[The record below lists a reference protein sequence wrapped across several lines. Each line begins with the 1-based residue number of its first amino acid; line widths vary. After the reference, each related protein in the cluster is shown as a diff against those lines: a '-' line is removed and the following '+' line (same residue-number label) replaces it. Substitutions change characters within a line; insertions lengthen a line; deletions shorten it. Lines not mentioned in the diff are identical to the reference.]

1 MAPRAYRMTRRA
13 AANAETRR
21 RIVDAAIALHA
32 EKGVLGTSWPDIAK
46 RADVALGT
54 VYRHFPSL
62 DQLVPACTS
71 ENALRTKPP
80 GPSILVGL
88 TRPQERIGQFVQEL
102 FAFYGRTAPWTPR
115 AGIDRH
121 EVPVLDTILSRRE
134 AALKAL
140 VEETLGPLRRRR
152 HALEAALALTDFAVW
167 RSLTRSGLSTEA
179 AARLITEML
188 MMWLTRRPPTR

>member
-1 MAPRAYRMTRRA
+1 MTRRA

-32 EKGVLGTSWPDIAK
+32 QKGVLGTSWPDIAK

-80 GPSILVGL
+80 GPSILIGL

-121 EVPVLDTILSRRE
+121 EIPVLDTILNRRE

-152 HALEAALALTDFAVW
+152 HALEAALALTDFGVW
-167 RSLTRSGLSTEA
+167 RSLTHSGLSTEA

-188 MMWLTRRPPTR
+188 MTWLTRRSATR

>member
-21 RIVDAAIALHA
+21 RIVDAAITLHA

-71 ENALRTKPP
+71 ENAVRMKPP
-80 GPSILVGL
+80 GVGILVGL
-88 TRPQERIGQFVQEL
+88 TPPEERIGRFVGEL
-102 FAFYGRTAPWTPR
+102 FAFYGRSAPWTPR
-115 AGIDRH
+115 AAVDRQQL
-121 EVPVLDTILSRRE
+121 PILDTILSRRE
-134 AALKAL
+134 AGLRAL

-152 HALEAALALTDFAVW
+152 HALDAALALTDFGIW
-167 RSLTRSGLSTEA
+167 RSLTRSGLSTQGA
-179 AARLITEML
+179 AHLITEIL
-188 MMWLTRRPPTR
+188 ITWLNRRRIH

>member
-13 AANAETRR
+13 AASAETRR

-32 EKGVLGTSWPDIAK
+32 EKGVLGATWPDIAK

-54 VYRHFPSL
+54 VYRHFPGL

-71 ENALRTKPP
+71 ENAVRMRPP
-80 GPSILVGL
+80 GVTVLEGL
-88 TRPQERIGQFVQEL
+88 TRPEERIGRFVQEL
-102 FAFYGRTAPWTPR
+102 FAFYERSAPWTPR
-115 AGIDRH
+115 AGVDRH
-121 EVPVLDTILSRRE
+121 ELPILDTILSRRE
-134 AALKAL
+134 AGLKAL

-152 HALEAALALTDFAVW
+152 HALHAALALTDFGVW

-179 AARLITEML
+179 AARLVTEVL
-188 MMWLTRRPPTR
+188 VTWLKRRSSTR

>member
-13 AANAETRR
+13 AASAETRR

-32 EKGVLGTSWPDIAK
+32 EKGVLGTTWPDIAK

-71 ENALRTKPP
+71 ENAVRIRPP
-80 GPSILVGL
+80 GAAVLQGL
-88 TRPQERIGQFVQEL
+88 TRPEERISRFVEEL
-102 FAFYGRTAPWTPR
+102 FAFYGRSAPWTPR

-121 EVPVLDTILSRRE
+121 QLPVLDTILSRRE
-134 AALKAL
+134 AGLKAL

-152 HALEAALALTDFAVW
+152 HALDAALALTDFGVW

-179 AARLITEML
+179 AARLITEVL
-188 MMWLTRRPPTR
+188 VTWLNRRSPIR

>member
-1 MAPRAYRMTRRA
+1 MTRRA

-32 EKGVLGTSWPDIAK
+32 QKGVLGTSWPDIAK

-80 GPSILVGL
+80 GPSILIGL

-121 EVPVLDTILSRRE
+121 EIPVLDSILSRRE

-152 HALEAALALTDFAVW
+152 HALEAALALTDFGVW
-167 RSLTRSGLSTEA
+167 RSLTLSGLSTEA

-188 MMWLTRRPPTR
+188 MTWLTRRSATR

>member
-32 EKGVLGTSWPDIAK
+32 QKGVLGTSWPDIAK

-121 EVPVLDTILSRRE
+121 ELPILDTILSRRE

-152 HALEAALALTDFAVW
+152 HALEAGLALTDFGVW

-188 MMWLTRRPPTR
+188 MTWLPPPS

>member
-1 MAPRAYRMTRRA
+1 MTRRA

-32 EKGVLGTSWPDIAK
+32 QKGVLGTSWPDIAK

-121 EVPVLDTILSRRE
+121 EIPVLDTILSRRE

-152 HALEAALALTDFAVW
+152 HALEAALALTDFGVW

-188 MMWLTRRPPTR
+188 MTWLRRRSATR

>member
-1 MAPRAYRMTRRA
+1 MAPRTYRMTRRA
-13 AANAETRR
+13 AANEETRR

-32 EKGVLGTSWPDIAK
+32 QKGVLGTSWPDIAK

-121 EVPVLDTILSRRE
+121 EIPVLDTILSRRE

-152 HALEAALALTDFAVW
+152 HALEAALALTDFGVW
-167 RSLTRSGLSTEA
+167 RSLTRSRLSTEA
-179 AARLITEML
+179 AAQLITEVL
-188 MMWLTRRPPTR
+188 VTWLNRQRRVR

>member
-1 MAPRAYRMTRRA
+1 MTRRA

-32 EKGVLGTSWPDIAK
+32 QKGVLGTSWPDIAK

-80 GPSILVGL
+80 GPSILIGL

-115 AGIDRH
+115 ASIDRH
-121 EVPVLDTILSRRE
+121 EIPVLDTILSRRE

-152 HALEAALALTDFAVW
+152 HALEAALALTDFGVW
-167 RSLTRSGLSTEA
+167 RSLTSSGLSTEA

-188 MMWLTRRPPTR
+188 MTWLTRRSATR

>member
-1 MAPRAYRMTRRA
+1 MTRRA

-32 EKGVLGTSWPDIAK
+32 QKGVLGTSWPDIAK

-80 GPSILVGL
+80 GPSILIGL

-121 EVPVLDTILSRRE
+121 EIPVLDTILNRRE

-152 HALEAALALTDFAVW
+152 HALEAALALTDFGVW
-167 RSLTRSGLSTEA
+167 RSLTLSGLSTEA

-188 MMWLTRRPPTR
+188 MTWLTRRSATR

>member
-1 MAPRAYRMTRRA
+1 MTRRA
-13 AANAETRR
+13 AASAETRR

-32 EKGVLGTSWPDIAK
+32 EKGVLGTTWPDIAK

-54 VYRHFPSL
+54 VYRHFPGL

-71 ENALRTKPP
+71 ENAVRMRPP
-80 GPSILVGL
+80 GASLLVGV
-88 TRPQERIGQFVQEL
+88 TRPEERIGRFVEEL
-102 FAFYGRTAPWTPR
+102 FAFYGRSAPWTPR

-121 EVPVLDTILSRRE
+121 QLPVLDTILSRRE
-134 AALKAL
+134 AGLKAL

-152 HALEAALALTDFAVW
+152 HALDAALALTDFGVW

-179 AARLITEML
+179 AARLITEVL
-188 MMWLTRRPPTR
+188 VTWVNRRRVR

>member
-1 MAPRAYRMTRRA
+1 MSPRIYRMTRRA

-71 ENALRTKPP
+71 ANAPRTRRPRP
-80 GPSILVGL
+80 TILVGL
-88 TRPQERIGQFVQEL
+88 ARPEERL
-102 FAFYGRTAPWTPR
+102 PPLCRDRFACDRRTP
-115 AGIDRH
+115 
-121 EVPVLDTILSRRE
+121 
-134 AALKAL
+134 
-140 VEETLGPLRRRR
+140 
-152 HALEAALALTDFAVW
+152 
-167 RSLTRSGLSTEA
+167 
-179 AARLITEML
+179 
-188 MMWLTRRPPTR
+188 

>member
-1 MAPRAYRMTRRA
+1 MAPRTYRMTGRA
-13 AANAETRR
+13 AASAETRR

-32 EKGVLGTSWPDIAK
+32 EKGVLRTTWPDIAK

-54 VYRHFPSL
+54 VYRHFPGL

-71 ENALRTKPP
+71 ENAVRMRPP
-80 GPSILVGL
+80 GASLLVGV
-88 TRPQERIGQFVQEL
+88 TRPEERIGRFVEEL
-102 FAFYGRTAPWTPR
+102 FAFYSRSAPWTPR

-121 EVPVLDTILSRRE
+121 QLPVLDTILSRRE
-134 AALKAL
+134 AGLKAL

-152 HALEAALALTDFAVW
+152 HALDAALALTDFGVW

-179 AARLITEML
+179 AARLITEVL
-188 MMWLTRRPPTR
+188 VTWVNRRRVR

>member
-1 MAPRAYRMTRRA
+1 MTRRA

-32 EKGVLGTSWPDIAK
+32 QKGVLGTSWPDIAK

-80 GPSILVGL
+80 GPSILIGL

-121 EVPVLDTILSRRE
+121 EIPVLDSILSRRE

-152 HALEAALALTDFAVW
+152 HALEAALALTDFGVW

-179 AARLITEML
+179 AAVLITEML
-188 MMWLTRRPPTR
+188 MTWLTRRSATR

>member
-1 MAPRAYRMTRRA
+1 MNRRA
-13 AANAETRR
+13 AASAETRR
-21 RIVDAAIALHA
+21 RILDAAIGLHA
-32 EKGVLGTSWPDIAK
+32 EKGILGTSWPDIAK

-71 ENALRTKPP
+71 ENALRTRPP

-121 EVPVLDTILSRRE
+121 DLPVLDTILSRRE
-134 AALKAL
+134 VALKAL

-152 HALEAALALTDFAVW
+152 HALEAAVALTDFGVW
-167 RSLTRSGLSTEA
+167 RSLTHSGLSTEA
-179 AARLITEML
+179 AARLVTEVL
-188 MMWLTRRPPTR
+188 VTWLKRQSATR

>member
-1 MAPRAYRMTRRA
+1 MTRRA

-32 EKGVLGTSWPDIAK
+32 QKGVLGTSWPDIAK

-121 EVPVLDTILSRRE
+121 EIPVLDSILSRRE

-152 HALEAALALTDFAVW
+152 HALEAALALTDFGVW
-167 RSLTRSGLSTEA
+167 RSLTHSGLSTEA

-188 MMWLTRRPPTR
+188 MTWLTRRAATR

>member
-32 EKGVLGTSWPDIAK
+32 QKGVLGTSWPDIAK

-121 EVPVLDTILSRRE
+121 EIPVLDTILSRRE

-188 MMWLTRRPPTR
+188 MTWLTRRSATR

>member
-1 MAPRAYRMTRRA
+1 MSPRAYRMTRRA

-32 EKGVLGTSWPDIAK
+32 QKGVLGTSWPDIAK

-80 GPSILVGL
+80 GPSILVEL
-88 TRPQERIGQFVQEL
+88 TRPQERNGQFVQEL

-121 EVPVLDTILSRRE
+121 EIPVLDTILSRRE

-152 HALEAALALTDFAVW
+152 HALEAALALTDFGVW

-188 MMWLTRRPPTR
+188 MTWLTRRSATR

>member
-1 MAPRAYRMTRRA
+1 MAPRTYRMTGRA
-13 AANAETRR
+13 AASAETRR

-32 EKGVLGTSWPDIAK
+32 EKGVLRTTWPDIAK

-54 VYRHFPSL
+54 VYRHFPGL

-71 ENALRTKPP
+71 ENAVRIRPP
-80 GPSILVGL
+80 GASLLVGV
-88 TRPQERIGQFVQEL
+88 TRPEERIGRFVEEL
-102 FAFYGRTAPWTPR
+102 FAFYSRSAPWTPR

-121 EVPVLDTILSRRE
+121 QLPVLDTILSRRE
-134 AALKAL
+134 AGLKAL

-152 HALEAALALTDFAVW
+152 HALDAALALTDFGVW

-179 AARLITEML
+179 AARLITEVL
-188 MMWLTRRPPTR
+188 VTWVNRRRVR